1 MIGAKRS
8 LNFSKIYFARELEGP
23 HIENSEITNERLK
36 INELKIEEVLI
47 KRESNPAAVPS
58 KFSA

>member
-8 LNFSKIYFARELEGP
+8 LNFSKIYFARELE